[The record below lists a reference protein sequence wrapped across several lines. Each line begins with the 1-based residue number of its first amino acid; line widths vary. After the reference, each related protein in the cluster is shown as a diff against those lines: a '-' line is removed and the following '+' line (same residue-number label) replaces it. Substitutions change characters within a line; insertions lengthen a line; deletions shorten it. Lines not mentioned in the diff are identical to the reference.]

1 MRDKI
6 VPWSHAMALA
16 EKLTSD
22 PVSLTL
28 VKNGD
33 HRIAREEDL
42 ASLSAA
48 IEGMG

>member
-1 MRDKI
+1 
-6 VPWSHAMALA
+6 MALA

-33 HRIAREEDL
+33 HRLVREEDL
-42 ASLSAA
+42 IMLSAVIDA
-48 IEGMG
+48 MG